1 MRALMIEEPSG
12 LRTPKLSLQVAG
24 RLRHEIISGRL
35 KEGDHLPSETELVE
49 LFNVSRP
56 IIRESLRVL
65 EAEQLIF
72 LGRGGRNGAEV
83 LRPSVA
89 RAAEYAASVLIAE
102 QATFGN
108 LHEVRRYLE
117 PPIAGV
123 LALRNDMEAV
133 AQLHEVVRDEE
144 QAAEAGN
151 FARATLGVNK
161 FHETL
166 ITGSQNPTLVL
177 LVHILKR
184 ITDGTYSKILVRDAE
199 RNPEA
204 FAKNMALTIKGQRK
218 LIKLIEQGDG
228 AGAEAFWTRYME
240 QAQQFNDRTGLSA
253 MPVEF
258 PG

>member
-1 MRALMIEEPSG
+1 MIEEPSG

-24 RLRHEIISGRL
+24 RLRNEIVSGRL

-102 QATFGN
+102 NATFGN
-108 LHEVRRYLE
+108 LHEARRYLE

-123 LALRNDMEAV
+123 IAARQDMKTV
-133 AQLHEVVRDEE
+133 AQLREVVDDEE
-144 QAAEAGN
+144 QALEAAN
-151 FARATLGVNK
+151 YARVALGVNK

-166 ITGSQNPTLVL
+166 IAGSNNPTLVL

-184 ITDGTYSKILVRDAE
+184 ITDGTYSKVLIRDGE

-204 FAKNMALTIKGQRK
+204 FAKNMTLTLKSQRK
-218 LIKLIEQGDG
+218 LIGLIEEGKG
-228 AGAEAFWTRYME
+228 EEAEAFWARYMS
-240 QAQQFNDRTGLSA
+240 QAQQFNDRTNLST

-258 PG
+258 LG